1 MTLLL
6 IPSAPGY
13 MPGRADVSFYSIRV
27 VPHVA
32 TDSPNTILCLF
43 VSAKLFPNLKIQQIF
58 IAEISSP

>member
-6 IPSAPGY
+6 IPSTPGY

-27 VPHVA
+27 VPHVV

-43 VSAKLFPNLKIQQIF
+43 VSAKLFPDLKILQIF

>member
-43 VSAKLFPNLKIQQIF
+43 VLGQNLKKSHYPDR
-58 IAEISSP
+58 EK